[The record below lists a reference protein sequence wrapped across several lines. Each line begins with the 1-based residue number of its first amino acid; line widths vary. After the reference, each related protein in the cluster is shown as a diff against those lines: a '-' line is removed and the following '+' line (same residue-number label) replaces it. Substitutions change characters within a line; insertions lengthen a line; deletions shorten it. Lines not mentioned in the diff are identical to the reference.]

1 MIIKGG
7 KVFQEDGSF
16 LEQALYINDHRL
28 VDKAEHQDDEKV
40 IDAEGLLVLPGL
52 VDIHSHGAAGEDFS
66 DGNPE
71 GLKKIL
77 QYEKRCGITSYCP
90 TSMTFPKERLR
101 QIFASIKGAQTE
113 EEAKV
118 VGINMEGPFL
128 DPAKKGAHV
137 EEWIAAPDAA
147 FVRELNQDVDG
158 LVRLVTLAPNMD
170 GAEEFIKEMHE
181 EVCISLGHTAAD
193 YDCASRAMKLGAH
206 HVTHLYNAMQP
217 FGHRAPGL
225 IGAAM
230 DDPEC
235 MVELI
240 CDGYHIHPSAIR
252 AAFRMFGPERV
263 ILISD
268 SMRATGM
275 ENGTYELGGQEV
287 TVKDR
292 KAVLKDGTLAGSA
305 TNLYGCMCKAVE
317 FGIPLEQAIM
327 AVTANPA
334 RSIGIFDPRPQRLRQ
349 RAGHGGHRRDRDPLA
364 VRQCL
369 SRRVGDRRRDLPGGL
384 HRRRGR
390 LPPALRRGG
399 WQARHPALPLADLRL
414 HGPAEEDP
422 DRLPAEDADARC
434 HHRRDRLRRRGAA
447 RRADQRSERH
457 HHER

>member
-1 MIIKGG
+1 M
-7 KVFQEDGSF
+7 FQEDGSF

-28 VDKAEHQDDEKV
+28 VDKAEYQDDEKV

-252 AAFRMFGPERV
+252 AAFRLFGPERV

-305 TNLYGCMCKAVE
+305 TNLYGCMCKAIE

-327 AVTANPA
+327 AATANPA
-334 RSIGIFDPRPQRLRQ
+334 RSIGIFD
-349 RAGHGGHRRDRDPLA
+349 
-364 VRQCL
+364 
-369 SRRVGDRRRDLPGGL
+369 RVGSIRIGK
-384 HRRRGR
+384 
-390 LPPALRRGG
+390 
-399 WQARHPALPLADLRL
+399 QADLL
-414 HGPAEEDP
+414 
-422 DRLPAEDADARC
+422 LV
-434 HHRRDRLRRRGAA
+434 
-447 RRADQRSERH
+447 SENLELKRVI
-457 HHER
+457 

>member
-16 LEQALYINDHRL
+16 LEQAIYINDHRL
-28 VDKAEHQDDEKV
+28 VDKAEYQDDGEV

-113 EEAKV
+113 DGATV

-137 EEWIAAPDAA
+137 EKWIAAPDVA
-147 FVRELNQDVDG
+147 FVRELNQDADG

-217 FGHRAPGL
+217 FGHRAPG
-225 IGAAM
+225 
-230 DDPEC
+230 C

-327 AVTANPA
+327 AATANPA
-334 RSIGIFDPRPQRLRQ
+334 RSIGIFD
-349 RAGHGGHRRDRDPLA
+349 
-364 VRQCL
+364 
-369 SRRVGDRRRDLPGGL
+369 RVGSIRIGK
-384 HRRRGR
+384 
-390 LPPALRRGG
+390 
-399 WQARHPALPLADLRL
+399 QADLL
-414 HGPAEEDP
+414 
-422 DRLPAEDADARC
+422 LV
-434 HHRRDRLRRRGAA
+434 
-447 RRADQRSERH
+447 SENLELKRVI
-457 HHER
+457 

>member
-28 VDKAEHQDDEKV
+28 VDKAEYQDDEKV

-77 QYEKRCGITSYCP
+77 QYERSCGITSYCP

-101 QIFASIKGAQTE
+101 QIFASIKSAQTE
-113 EEAKV
+113 EGAKV

-137 EEWIAAPDAA
+137 EKWIAAPDVA

-235 MVELI
+235 MVEMI

-268 SMRATGM
+268 SMRAAGM

-287 TVKDR
+287 SVKDR

-305 TNLYGCMCKAVE
+305 TNLYGCMCKAIE

-327 AVTANPA
+327 AATANPA
-334 RSIGIFDPRPQRLRQ
+334 RSIGIFD
-349 RAGHGGHRRDRDPLA
+349 
-364 VRQCL
+364 
-369 SRRVGDRRRDLPGGL
+369 RVGSIRIGK
-384 HRRRGR
+384 
-390 LPPALRRGG
+390 
-399 WQARHPALPLADLRL
+399 QADLL
-414 HGPAEEDP
+414 
-422 DRLPAEDADARC
+422 LV
-434 HHRRDRLRRRGAA
+434 
-447 RRADQRSERH
+447 SENLELKRVI
-457 HHER
+457 

>member
-1 MIIKGG
+1 MIIKSG

-28 VDKAEHQDDEKV
+28 VDKAEYQDDEKV

-193 YDCASRAMKLGAH
+193 YDCASGAMKLGAH

-327 AVTANPA
+327 AATANPA
-334 RSIGIFDPRPQRLRQ
+334 RSIGIFD
-349 RAGHGGHRRDRDPLA
+349 
-364 VRQCL
+364 
-369 SRRVGDRRRDLPGGL
+369 RVGSIRIGK
-384 HRRRGR
+384 
-390 LPPALRRGG
+390 
-399 WQARHPALPLADLRL
+399 QADLL
-414 HGPAEEDP
+414 
-422 DRLPAEDADARC
+422 LV
-434 HHRRDRLRRRGAA
+434 
-447 RRADQRSERH
+447 SENLELKRVI
-457 HHER
+457 

>member
-16 LEQALYINDHRL
+16 LEQAIYINDHRL
-28 VDKAEHQDDEKV
+28 VDKAEYQDDGEV

-113 EEAKV
+113 EGAKV

-137 EEWIAAPDAA
+137 EKWIAAPDVA
-147 FVRELNQDVDG
+147 FVRELNQDADG

-334 RSIGIFDPRPQRLRQ
+334 RSIGIFD
-349 RAGHGGHRRDRDPLA
+349 
-364 VRQCL
+364 
-369 SRRVGDRRRDLPGGL
+369 RVGSIRIGK
-384 HRRRGR
+384 
-390 LPPALRRGG
+390 
-399 WQARHPALPLADLRL
+399 QADLL
-414 HGPAEEDP
+414 
-422 DRLPAEDADARC
+422 LV
-434 HHRRDRLRRRGAA
+434 
-447 RRADQRSERH
+447 SENLELKRVI
-457 HHER
+457 

>member
-1 MIIKGG
+1 MIIKRG

-16 LEQALYINDHRL
+16 LEQTLYVNAHRL
-28 VDKAEHQDDEKV
+28 VDKAEYQDDGEI

-77 QYEKRCGITSYCP
+77 RYERSCGITSYCP

-113 EEAKV
+113 EGAKV

-137 EEWIAAPDAA
+137 EKWIAAPDVA

-193 YDCASRAMKLGAH
+193 YDCASRAMKFGAH

-268 SMRATGM
+268 SMRAAGM

-305 TNLYGCMCKAVE
+305 TNLYGCMCKAIE

-327 AVTANPA
+327 AATANPA
-334 RSIGIFDPRPQRLRQ
+334 RSIGIFD
-349 RAGHGGHRRDRDPLA
+349 
-364 VRQCL
+364 
-369 SRRVGDRRRDLPGGL
+369 RVGSIRIGK
-384 HRRRGR
+384 
-390 LPPALRRGG
+390 
-399 WQARHPALPLADLRL
+399 QADLL
-414 HGPAEEDP
+414 
-422 DRLPAEDADARC
+422 LV
-434 HHRRDRLRRRGAA
+434 
-447 RRADQRSERH
+447 SENLELKRVI
-457 HHER
+457 

>member
-16 LEQALYINDHRL
+16 LEQAIYINDHRL
-28 VDKAEHQDDEKV
+28 VDKAEYQDDGEV

-113 EEAKV
+113 DGATV

-137 EEWIAAPDAA
+137 EKWIAAPDVA
-147 FVRELNQDVDG
+147 FVRELNQDADG

-235 MVELI
+235 MVEMI

-252 AAFRMFGPERV
+252 AAFRLFGPERV

-287 TVKDR
+287 TVQDR

-327 AVTANPA
+327 AATANPA
-334 RSIGIFDPRPQRLRQ
+334 RSIGIFD
-349 RAGHGGHRRDRDPLA
+349 
-364 VRQCL
+364 
-369 SRRVGDRRRDLPGGL
+369 RVGSIRIGK
-384 HRRRGR
+384 
-390 LPPALRRGG
+390 
-399 WQARHPALPLADLRL
+399 QADLL
-414 HGPAEEDP
+414 
-422 DRLPAEDADARC
+422 LV
-434 HHRRDRLRRRGAA
+434 
-447 RRADQRSERH
+447 SENLELKRVI
-457 HHER
+457 

>member
-1 MIIKGG
+1 MIIKRG
-7 KVFQEDGSF
+7 KVFQEDGNF
-16 LEQALYINDHRL
+16 LEQTLYVNDHRL
-28 VDKAEHQDDEKV
+28 VDKAEYQYDGEV

-77 QYEKRCGITSYCP
+77 KYEKRCGITSYCP

-113 EEAKV
+113 DGATV

-137 EEWIAAPDAA
+137 EKWIAAPDVA
-147 FVRELNQDVDG
+147 FVRELNQDADG

-305 TNLYGCMCKAVE
+305 TNLYRCMCKAVE

-327 AVTANPA
+327 AATANPA
-334 RSIGIFDPRPQRLRQ
+334 RSIGIFD
-349 RAGHGGHRRDRDPLA
+349 
-364 VRQCL
+364 
-369 SRRVGDRRRDLPGGL
+369 RVGSIRIGK
-384 HRRRGR
+384 
-390 LPPALRRGG
+390 
-399 WQARHPALPLADLRL
+399 QADLL
-414 HGPAEEDP
+414 
-422 DRLPAEDADARC
+422 LV
-434 HHRRDRLRRRGAA
+434 
-447 RRADQRSERH
+447 SENLELKRVI
-457 HHER
+457 

>member
-16 LEQALYINDHRL
+16 LEQAIYINDHRL
-28 VDKAEHQDDEKV
+28 VDKAEYQDDGEV

-113 EEAKV
+113 EGAKV

-137 EEWIAAPDAA
+137 EKWIAAPDVA
-147 FVRELNQDVDG
+147 FVRELNQDADG

-235 MVELI
+235 MVEMI

-252 AAFRMFGPERV
+252 AAFRLFGPERV

-327 AVTANPA
+327 AATANPA
-334 RSIGIFDPRPQRLRQ
+334 RSIGIFD
-349 RAGHGGHRRDRDPLA
+349 
-364 VRQCL
+364 C
-369 SRRVGDRRRDLPGGL
+369 VGSIRIGK
-384 HRRRGR
+384 
-390 LPPALRRGG
+390 
-399 WQARHPALPLADLRL
+399 QADLL
-414 HGPAEEDP
+414 
-422 DRLPAEDADARC
+422 LV
-434 HHRRDRLRRRGAA
+434 
-447 RRADQRSERH
+447 SENFELKRVI
-457 HHER
+457 

>member
-28 VDKAEHQDDEKV
+28 VDKAEYQADEKV

-118 VGINMEGPFL
+118 VGINMEGPFI

-252 AAFRMFGPERV
+252 AAFRLFGPERV

-305 TNLYGCMCKAVE
+305 TNLYGCMCKAIE

-327 AVTANPA
+327 AATANPA
-334 RSIGIFDPRPQRLRQ
+334 RSIGIFD
-349 RAGHGGHRRDRDPLA
+349 
-364 VRQCL
+364 
-369 SRRVGDRRRDLPGGL
+369 RVGSIRIGK
-384 HRRRGR
+384 
-390 LPPALRRGG
+390 
-399 WQARHPALPLADLRL
+399 QADLL
-414 HGPAEEDP
+414 
-422 DRLPAEDADARC
+422 LV
-434 HHRRDRLRRRGAA
+434 
-447 RRADQRSERH
+447 SENLELKRVI
-457 HHER
+457 

>member
-1 MIIKGG
+1 MIIKRG
-7 KVFQEDGSF
+7 KVFQEDGNF
-16 LEQALYINDHRL
+16 LEQTLYVNDHRL
-28 VDKAEHQDDEKV
+28 VDKAEYQYDGEV

-77 QYEKRCGITSYCP
+77 QYEKRCGITFYCP

-113 EEAKV
+113 DGATV

-137 EEWIAAPDAA
+137 EKWIAAPDVA
-147 FVRELNQDVDG
+147 FVRELNQDADG

-217 FGHRAPGL
+217 FRHRAPGL

-287 TVKDR
+287 TVQDR

-327 AVTANPA
+327 AATANPA
-334 RSIGIFDPRPQRLRQ
+334 RSIGIFD
-349 RAGHGGHRRDRDPLA
+349 
-364 VRQCL
+364 
-369 SRRVGDRRRDLPGGL
+369 RVGSIRIGK
-384 HRRRGR
+384 
-390 LPPALRRGG
+390 
-399 WQARHPALPLADLRL
+399 QADLL
-414 HGPAEEDP
+414 
-422 DRLPAEDADARC
+422 LV
-434 HHRRDRLRRRGAA
+434 
-447 RRADQRSERH
+447 SENLELKRVI
-457 HHER
+457 

>member
-1 MIIKGG
+1 MIIKRG
-7 KVFQEDGSF
+7 KVFQEDGNF
-16 LEQALYINDHRL
+16 LEQTIYINDHRL
-28 VDKAEHQDDEKV
+28 VDKAEYQYDGEV

-113 EEAKV
+113 DGATV

-137 EEWIAAPDAA
+137 EKWIAAPDVA
-147 FVRELNQDVDG
+147 FVRELNQDADG

-217 FGHRAPGL
+217 FRHRAPGL

-327 AVTANPA
+327 AATANPA
-334 RSIGIFDPRPQRLRQ
+334 RSIGIFD
-349 RAGHGGHRRDRDPLA
+349 
-364 VRQCL
+364 
-369 SRRVGDRRRDLPGGL
+369 RVGSIRIGK
-384 HRRRGR
+384 
-390 LPPALRRGG
+390 
-399 WQARHPALPLADLRL
+399 QADLL
-414 HGPAEEDP
+414 
-422 DRLPAEDADARC
+422 LV
-434 HHRRDRLRRRGAA
+434 
-447 RRADQRSERH
+447 SENLELKRVI
-457 HHER
+457 

>member
-1 MIIKGG
+1 MIIKRG
-7 KVFQEDGSF
+7 KVFQEDGNF
-16 LEQALYINDHRL
+16 LEQTLYVNDHRL
-28 VDKAEHQDDEKV
+28 VDKAEYQYDGEV

-113 EEAKV
+113 DGATV

-137 EEWIAAPDAA
+137 EKWIAAPDVA
-147 FVRELNQDVDG
+147 FVRELNQDADG

-181 EVCISLGHTAAD
+181 EVCISLGHTSAD

-334 RSIGIFDPRPQRLRQ
+334 RSIGIFDQ
-349 RAGHGGHRRDRDPLA
+349 
-364 VRQCL
+364 
-369 SRRVGDRRRDLPGGL
+369 VGSIRIGK
-384 HRRRGR
+384 
-390 LPPALRRGG
+390 
-399 WQARHPALPLADLRL
+399 QADLL
-414 HGPAEEDP
+414 
-422 DRLPAEDADARC
+422 LV
-434 HHRRDRLRRRGAA
+434 
-447 RRADQRSERH
+447 SENLELKRVI
-457 HHER
+457 

>member
-28 VDKAEHQDDEKV
+28 VDKAEYQDDEKV

-113 EEAKV
+113 EGAKV

-137 EEWIAAPDAA
+137 EKWIAAPDVA

-235 MVELI
+235 MVEMI

-252 AAFRMFGPERV
+252 AAFRLFGPERV

-327 AVTANPA
+327 AATANPA
-334 RSIGIFDPRPQRLRQ
+334 RSIGIFD
-349 RAGHGGHRRDRDPLA
+349 
-364 VRQCL
+364 
-369 SRRVGDRRRDLPGGL
+369 RVGSIRIGK
-384 HRRRGR
+384 
-390 LPPALRRGG
+390 
-399 WQARHPALPLADLRL
+399 QADLL
-414 HGPAEEDP
+414 
-422 DRLPAEDADARC
+422 LV
-434 HHRRDRLRRRGAA
+434 
-447 RRADQRSERH
+447 SENLELKRVI
-457 HHER
+457 

>member
-1 MIIKGG
+1 MIIKSG

-16 LEQALYINDHRL
+16 LEQTLYVNAHRL
-28 VDKAEHQDDEKV
+28 VDKAEYQDDGEI

-77 QYEKRCGITSYCP
+77 RYERSCGITSYCP

-113 EEAKV
+113 EGAKV

-137 EEWIAAPDAA
+137 EKWIAAPDVA

-327 AVTANPA
+327 AATANPA
-334 RSIGIFDPRPQRLRQ
+334 RSIGIFDRVGSIRIGKQADL
-349 RAGHGGHRRDRDPLA
+349 LL
-364 VRQCL
+364 VSENL
-369 SRRVGDRRRDLPGGL
+369 ELRRVI
-384 HRRRGR
+384 
-390 LPPALRRGG
+390 
-399 WQARHPALPLADLRL
+399 
-414 HGPAEEDP
+414 
-422 DRLPAEDADARC
+422 
-434 HHRRDRLRRRGAA
+434 
-447 RRADQRSERH
+447 
-457 HHER
+457 

>member
-1 MIIKGG
+1 MIIKRG
-7 KVFQEDGSF
+7 KVFQEDGNF
-16 LEQALYINDHRL
+16 LEQTLYVNDHRL
-28 VDKAEHQDDEKV
+28 VDKAEYQYDGEV

-113 EEAKV
+113 DGATV

-137 EEWIAAPDAA
+137 EKWIAAPDVA
-147 FVRELNQDVDG
+147 FVRELNQDADG

-305 TNLYGCMCKAVE
+305 TNLYRCMCKAVE

-327 AVTANPA
+327 AATANPA
-334 RSIGIFDPRPQRLRQ
+334 RSIGIFD
-349 RAGHGGHRRDRDPLA
+349 
-364 VRQCL
+364 
-369 SRRVGDRRRDLPGGL
+369 RVGSIRIGK
-384 HRRRGR
+384 
-390 LPPALRRGG
+390 
-399 WQARHPALPLADLRL
+399 QADLL
-414 HGPAEEDP
+414 
-422 DRLPAEDADARC
+422 LV
-434 HHRRDRLRRRGAA
+434 
-447 RRADQRSERH
+447 SENLELKRVI
-457 HHER
+457 

>member
-28 VDKAEHQDDEKV
+28 VDKAEYQDDEKV

-113 EEAKV
+113 DGATV

-137 EEWIAAPDAA
+137 EKWIAAPDVA
-147 FVRELNQDVDG
+147 FVRELNQDADG

-252 AAFRMFGPERV
+252 AAFRLFGPERV

-305 TNLYGCMCKAVE
+305 TNLYGCMCKAIE

-327 AVTANPA
+327 AATANPA
-334 RSIGIFDPRPQRLRQ
+334 RRIGIFD
-349 RAGHGGHRRDRDPLA
+349 
-364 VRQCL
+364 
-369 SRRVGDRRRDLPGGL
+369 RVGSIRIGK
-384 HRRRGR
+384 
-390 LPPALRRGG
+390 
-399 WQARHPALPLADLRL
+399 QADLL
-414 HGPAEEDP
+414 
-422 DRLPAEDADARC
+422 LV
-434 HHRRDRLRRRGAA
+434 
-447 RRADQRSERH
+447 SENLELKRVI
-457 HHER
+457 

>member
-16 LEQALYINDHRL
+16 LEQAIYINDHRL
-28 VDKAEHQDDEKV
+28 VDKAEYQDDGEV

-113 EEAKV
+113 DGATV

-137 EEWIAAPDAA
+137 EKWIAALDVA
-147 FVRELNQDVDG
+147 FVRELNQDADG

-327 AVTANPA
+327 AATANPA
-334 RSIGIFDPRPQRLRQ
+334 RSIGIFD
-349 RAGHGGHRRDRDPLA
+349 
-364 VRQCL
+364 
-369 SRRVGDRRRDLPGGL
+369 RVGSIRIGK
-384 HRRRGR
+384 
-390 LPPALRRGG
+390 
-399 WQARHPALPLADLRL
+399 QADLL
-414 HGPAEEDP
+414 
-422 DRLPAEDADARC
+422 LV
-434 HHRRDRLRRRGAA
+434 
-447 RRADQRSERH
+447 SENLELKRVI
-457 HHER
+457 

>member
-1 MIIKGG
+1 MIIKSG

-16 LEQALYINDHRL
+16 LEQTLYVNAHRL
-28 VDKAEHQDDEKV
+28 VDKAEYQDDGEI

-77 QYEKRCGITSYCP
+77 RYERSCGITSYCP

-113 EEAKV
+113 EGAKV

-137 EEWIAAPDAA
+137 EKWIAAPDVA

-181 EVCISLGHTAAD
+181 EGCISLGHTAAE

-235 MVELI
+235 MVEMI

-268 SMRATGM
+268 SMRAAGM

-327 AVTANPA
+327 AATANPA
-334 RSIGIFDPRPQRLRQ
+334 RSIGIFD
-349 RAGHGGHRRDRDPLA
+349 
-364 VRQCL
+364 
-369 SRRVGDRRRDLPGGL
+369 RVGSIRIEK
-384 HRRRGR
+384 
-390 LPPALRRGG
+390 
-399 WQARHPALPLADLRL
+399 QADLL
-414 HGPAEEDP
+414 LA
-422 DRLPAEDADARC
+422 
-434 HHRRDRLRRRGAA
+434 
-447 RRADQRSERH
+447 SENLELKRVI
-457 HHER
+457 

>member
-16 LEQALYINDHRL
+16 LEQAIYINDHRL
-28 VDKAEHQDDEKV
+28 VDKAEYQDDGEV

-113 EEAKV
+113 DGATV

-137 EEWIAAPDAA
+137 EKWIAAPDVA
-147 FVRELNQDVDG
+147 FVRELNQDADG

-317 FGIPLEQAIM
+317 FGIPLEQPSM
-327 AVTANPA
+327 AATANPA
-334 RSIGIFDPRPQRLRQ
+334 RSIGIFD
-349 RAGHGGHRRDRDPLA
+349 
-364 VRQCL
+364 
-369 SRRVGDRRRDLPGGL
+369 RVGSIRIGK
-384 HRRRGR
+384 
-390 LPPALRRGG
+390 
-399 WQARHPALPLADLRL
+399 QADLL
-414 HGPAEEDP
+414 
-422 DRLPAEDADARC
+422 LV
-434 HHRRDRLRRRGAA
+434 
-447 RRADQRSERH
+447 SENLELKRVI
-457 HHER
+457 

>member
-1 MIIKGG
+1 MIIKRG
-7 KVFQEDGSF
+7 KVFQEDGNF
-16 LEQALYINDHRL
+16 LEQTLYVNDHRL
-28 VDKAEHQDDEKV
+28 VDKAEYQYDGEV

-113 EEAKV
+113 DGATV

-137 EEWIAAPDAA
+137 EKWIAAPDVA
-147 FVRELNQDVDG
+147 FVRELNQDADG

-170 GAEEFIKEMHE
+170 GAEEFIKEMHG

-217 FGHRAPGL
+217 FRHRAPGL

-327 AVTANPA
+327 AATANPA
-334 RSIGIFDPRPQRLRQ
+334 RSIGIFD
-349 RAGHGGHRRDRDPLA
+349 
-364 VRQCL
+364 
-369 SRRVGDRRRDLPGGL
+369 RVGSIRIGK
-384 HRRRGR
+384 
-390 LPPALRRGG
+390 
-399 WQARHPALPLADLRL
+399 QADLL
-414 HGPAEEDP
+414 
-422 DRLPAEDADARC
+422 LV
-434 HHRRDRLRRRGAA
+434 
-447 RRADQRSERH
+447 SENLELKRVI
-457 HHER
+457 

>member
-28 VDKAEHQDDEKV
+28 VDKAEYQDDEKV

-193 YDCASRAMKLGAH
+193 YACASRAMKLGAH

-305 TNLYGCMCKAVE
+305 TNLYGCMCKAIE

-327 AVTANPA
+327 AATANPA
-334 RSIGIFDPRPQRLRQ
+334 RSIGIFD
-349 RAGHGGHRRDRDPLA
+349 
-364 VRQCL
+364 
-369 SRRVGDRRRDLPGGL
+369 RVGSIRIGK
-384 HRRRGR
+384 
-390 LPPALRRGG
+390 
-399 WQARHPALPLADLRL
+399 QADLL
-414 HGPAEEDP
+414 
-422 DRLPAEDADARC
+422 LV
-434 HHRRDRLRRRGAA
+434 
-447 RRADQRSERH
+447 SENLELKRVI
-457 HHER
+457 

>member
-16 LEQALYINDHRL
+16 LEQAIYINDHRL
-28 VDKAEHQDDEKV
+28 VDKAEYQDDGEV

-113 EEAKV
+113 EGAKV

-128 DPAKKGAHV
+128 DPVKKGAHV

-181 EVCISLGHTAAD
+181 EVCISLGHTVAD

-217 FGHRAPGL
+217 LGHRAPGL

-287 TVKDR
+287 TVQDR

-327 AVTANPA
+327 AATANPA
-334 RSIGIFDPRPQRLRQ
+334 RSIGIFD
-349 RAGHGGHRRDRDPLA
+349 
-364 VRQCL
+364 
-369 SRRVGDRRRDLPGGL
+369 RVGSIRIGK
-384 HRRRGR
+384 
-390 LPPALRRGG
+390 
-399 WQARHPALPLADLRL
+399 QADLL
-414 HGPAEEDP
+414 
-422 DRLPAEDADARC
+422 LV
-434 HHRRDRLRRRGAA
+434 
-447 RRADQRSERH
+447 SENLELKRVI
-457 HHER
+457 

>member
-7 KVFQEDGSF
+7 KVFQEDGNF

-28 VDKAEHQDDEKV
+28 VDKAEYQDDGKV

-113 EEAKV
+113 EGAKV

-158 LVRLVTLAPNMD
+158 LVRLVTLAPNME

-193 YDCASRAMKLGAH
+193 YDCASGAMKLGAH

-252 AAFRMFGPERV
+252 AAFRLFGPERV

-305 TNLYGCMCKAVE
+305 TNLYGCMCKAIE

-327 AVTANPA
+327 AATANPA
-334 RSIGIFDPRPQRLRQ
+334 RSIGIFD
-349 RAGHGGHRRDRDPLA
+349 
-364 VRQCL
+364 
-369 SRRVGDRRRDLPGGL
+369 RVGSIRIGK
-384 HRRRGR
+384 
-390 LPPALRRGG
+390 
-399 WQARHPALPLADLRL
+399 QADLL
-414 HGPAEEDP
+414 
-422 DRLPAEDADARC
+422 LV
-434 HHRRDRLRRRGAA
+434 
-447 RRADQRSERH
+447 SENLELKRVI
-457 HHER
+457 

>member
-1 MIIKGG
+1 MIIKSG

-16 LEQALYINDHRL
+16 LEQTLYVNAHRL
-28 VDKAEHQDDEKV
+28 VDKAEYQDDGEI

-113 EEAKV
+113 EGAKV

-137 EEWIAAPDAA
+137 EKWIAAPDVA

-252 AAFRMFGPERV
+252 AAFRLFGPERV

-305 TNLYGCMCKAVE
+305 TNLYGCMCKAIE

-327 AVTANPA
+327 AATANPA
-334 RSIGIFDPRPQRLRQ
+334 RSIGIFD
-349 RAGHGGHRRDRDPLA
+349 
-364 VRQCL
+364 
-369 SRRVGDRRRDLPGGL
+369 RVGSIRIGK
-384 HRRRGR
+384 
-390 LPPALRRGG
+390 
-399 WQARHPALPLADLRL
+399 QADLL
-414 HGPAEEDP
+414 
-422 DRLPAEDADARC
+422 LV
-434 HHRRDRLRRRGAA
+434 
-447 RRADQRSERH
+447 SENLELKRVI
-457 HHER
+457 

>member
-16 LEQALYINDHRL
+16 LEQAIYINDHRL
-28 VDKAEHQDDEKV
+28 VDKAEYQYDGEV

-113 EEAKV
+113 EGAKV

-147 FVRELNQDVDG
+147 FVRELNQEVDG
-158 LVRLVTLAPNMD
+158 LVRLVTLAPNME

-193 YDCASRAMKLGAH
+193 YDCASGAMKLGAH

-327 AVTANPA
+327 AATANPA
-334 RSIGIFDPRPQRLRQ
+334 RSIGIFD
-349 RAGHGGHRRDRDPLA
+349 
-364 VRQCL
+364 
-369 SRRVGDRRRDLPGGL
+369 RVGSIRIGK
-384 HRRRGR
+384 
-390 LPPALRRGG
+390 
-399 WQARHPALPLADLRL
+399 QADLL
-414 HGPAEEDP
+414 
-422 DRLPAEDADARC
+422 LV
-434 HHRRDRLRRRGAA
+434 
-447 RRADQRSERH
+447 SENLELKRVI
-457 HHER
+457 

>member
-28 VDKAEHQDDEKV
+28 VDKAEYQDDEKV

-52 VDIHSHGAAGEDFS
+52 VDIHSHGASGEDFS

-113 EEAKV
+113 EGAKV

-193 YDCASRAMKLGAH
+193 YDCASGAMKLGAH

-305 TNLYGCMCKAVE
+305 TNLYGCMCKAIE

-327 AVTANPA
+327 AATANPA
-334 RSIGIFDPRPQRLRQ
+334 RSIGIFD
-349 RAGHGGHRRDRDPLA
+349 
-364 VRQCL
+364 
-369 SRRVGDRRRDLPGGL
+369 RVGSIRIGK
-384 HRRRGR
+384 
-390 LPPALRRGG
+390 
-399 WQARHPALPLADLRL
+399 QADLL
-414 HGPAEEDP
+414 
-422 DRLPAEDADARC
+422 LV
-434 HHRRDRLRRRGAA
+434 
-447 RRADQRSERH
+447 SENLELKRVI
-457 HHER
+457 

>member
-16 LEQALYINDHRL
+16 LEQAIYINDHRL
-28 VDKAEHQDDEKV
+28 VDKAEYQDDGEV

-113 EEAKV
+113 EGAKV

-137 EEWIAAPDAA
+137 EKWIAAPDVA
-147 FVRELNQDVDG
+147 FVRELNQDADG
-158 LVRLVTLAPNMD
+158 LVRLVTLAPNME

-334 RSIGIFDPRPQRLRQ
+334 RSIGIFD
-349 RAGHGGHRRDRDPLA
+349 
-364 VRQCL
+364 
-369 SRRVGDRRRDLPGGL
+369 RVGSIRIGK
-384 HRRRGR
+384 
-390 LPPALRRGG
+390 
-399 WQARHPALPLADLRL
+399 QADLL
-414 HGPAEEDP
+414 
-422 DRLPAEDADARC
+422 LV
-434 HHRRDRLRRRGAA
+434 
-447 RRADQRSERH
+447 SENLELKRVI
-457 HHER
+457 

>member
-28 VDKAEHQDDEKV
+28 VDKAEYQDDEKV

-66 DGNPE
+66 DGNPK

-252 AAFRMFGPERV
+252 AAFRLFGPERV

-305 TNLYGCMCKAVE
+305 TNLYGCMCKAIE

-327 AVTANPA
+327 AATANPA
-334 RSIGIFDPRPQRLRQ
+334 RSIGIFD
-349 RAGHGGHRRDRDPLA
+349 
-364 VRQCL
+364 
-369 SRRVGDRRRDLPGGL
+369 RVGSIRIGK
-384 HRRRGR
+384 
-390 LPPALRRGG
+390 
-399 WQARHPALPLADLRL
+399 QADLL
-414 HGPAEEDP
+414 
-422 DRLPAEDADARC
+422 LV
-434 HHRRDRLRRRGAA
+434 
-447 RRADQRSERH
+447 SENLELKRVI
-457 HHER
+457 

>member
-1 MIIKGG
+1 MIIKRG
-7 KVFQEDGSF
+7 KVFQEDGNF
-16 LEQALYINDHRL
+16 LEQTLYVNDHRL
-28 VDKAEHQDDEKV
+28 VDKAEYQYDGEV

-77 QYEKRCGITSYCP
+77 RHERSCGITSYCP

-113 EEAKV
+113 EGAKV

-137 EEWIAAPDAA
+137 EKWIAAPDVA

-235 MVELI
+235 MVEMI

-268 SMRATGM
+268 SMRAAGM

-327 AVTANPA
+327 AATANPA
-334 RSIGIFDPRPQRLRQ
+334 RSIGIFD
-349 RAGHGGHRRDRDPLA
+349 
-364 VRQCL
+364 
-369 SRRVGDRRRDLPGGL
+369 RVGSIRIGK
-384 HRRRGR
+384 
-390 LPPALRRGG
+390 
-399 WQARHPALPLADLRL
+399 QADLL
-414 HGPAEEDP
+414 LA
-422 DRLPAEDADARC
+422 
-434 HHRRDRLRRRGAA
+434 
-447 RRADQRSERH
+447 SENLELKRVI
-457 HHER
+457 

>member
-1 MIIKGG
+1 MIIKRG
-7 KVFQEDGSF
+7 KVFQEDGNF
-16 LEQALYINDHRL
+16 LEQTLYVNDHRL
-28 VDKAEHQDDEKV
+28 VDKAEYQDDGEV

-113 EEAKV
+113 DGATV

-137 EEWIAAPDAA
+137 EKWIAAPDVA
-147 FVRELNQDVDG
+147 FVRELNQDADG

-327 AVTANPA
+327 AATANPA
-334 RSIGIFDPRPQRLRQ
+334 RSIGIFD
-349 RAGHGGHRRDRDPLA
+349 
-364 VRQCL
+364 
-369 SRRVGDRRRDLPGGL
+369 RVASIRIGK
-384 HRRRGR
+384 
-390 LPPALRRGG
+390 
-399 WQARHPALPLADLRL
+399 QADLL
-414 HGPAEEDP
+414 
-422 DRLPAEDADARC
+422 LV
-434 HHRRDRLRRRGAA
+434 
-447 RRADQRSERH
+447 SENLELKRVI
-457 HHER
+457 

>member
-16 LEQALYINDHRL
+16 LEQAIYINDHRL
-28 VDKAEHQDDEKV
+28 VDKAEYQDDGEV

-113 EEAKV
+113 DGATV

-137 EEWIAAPDAA
+137 EKWIAAPDVA
-147 FVRELNQDVDG
+147 FVRELNQDADG

-334 RSIGIFDPRPQRLRQ
+334 RSIGIFD
-349 RAGHGGHRRDRDPLA
+349 
-364 VRQCL
+364 
-369 SRRVGDRRRDLPGGL
+369 RVGSIRIGK
-384 HRRRGR
+384 
-390 LPPALRRGG
+390 
-399 WQARHPALPLADLRL
+399 QADLL
-414 HGPAEEDP
+414 
-422 DRLPAEDADARC
+422 LV
-434 HHRRDRLRRRGAA
+434 
-447 RRADQRSERH
+447 SENLELKRVI
-457 HHER
+457 

>member
-28 VDKAEHQDDEKV
+28 VDKAEYQDDEKV

-158 LVRLVTLAPNMD
+158 LVRFVTLAPNMD

-252 AAFRMFGPERV
+252 AAFRLFGPERV

-305 TNLYGCMCKAVE
+305 TNLYGCMCKAIE

-327 AVTANPA
+327 AATANPA
-334 RSIGIFDPRPQRLRQ
+334 RSIGIFD
-349 RAGHGGHRRDRDPLA
+349 
-364 VRQCL
+364 
-369 SRRVGDRRRDLPGGL
+369 RVGSIRIGK
-384 HRRRGR
+384 
-390 LPPALRRGG
+390 
-399 WQARHPALPLADLRL
+399 QADLL
-414 HGPAEEDP
+414 
-422 DRLPAEDADARC
+422 LV
-434 HHRRDRLRRRGAA
+434 
-447 RRADQRSERH
+447 SENLELKRVI
-457 HHER
+457 

>member
-1 MIIKGG
+1 MIIKCG

-16 LEQALYINDHRL
+16 LEQAIYINDHRL
-28 VDKAEHQDDEKV
+28 VDKAEYQDDGEV

-71 GLKKIL
+71 GFKKIL

-113 EEAKV
+113 DGATV

-137 EEWIAAPDAA
+137 EKWIAAPDVA
-147 FVRELNQDVDG
+147 FVRELNQDADG

-327 AVTANPA
+327 AATANPA
-334 RSIGIFDPRPQRLRQ
+334 RSIGIFD
-349 RAGHGGHRRDRDPLA
+349 
-364 VRQCL
+364 
-369 SRRVGDRRRDLPGGL
+369 RVGSIRIGK
-384 HRRRGR
+384 
-390 LPPALRRGG
+390 
-399 WQARHPALPLADLRL
+399 QADLL
-414 HGPAEEDP
+414 
-422 DRLPAEDADARC
+422 LV
-434 HHRRDRLRRRGAA
+434 
-447 RRADQRSERH
+447 SENLELKRVI
-457 HHER
+457 

>member
-16 LEQALYINDHRL
+16 LEQAIYINDHRL
-28 VDKAEHQDDEKV
+28 VDKAEYQDDGEV

-113 EEAKV
+113 DGATV

-137 EEWIAAPDAA
+137 EKWIAAPDVA
-147 FVRELNQDVDG
+147 FVRELNQDADG

-230 DDPEC
+230 DDLEC

-327 AVTANPA
+327 AATANPA
-334 RSIGIFDPRPQRLRQ
+334 RSIGIFD
-349 RAGHGGHRRDRDPLA
+349 
-364 VRQCL
+364 
-369 SRRVGDRRRDLPGGL
+369 RVGSIRIGK
-384 HRRRGR
+384 
-390 LPPALRRGG
+390 
-399 WQARHPALPLADLRL
+399 QADLL
-414 HGPAEEDP
+414 LA
-422 DRLPAEDADARC
+422 
-434 HHRRDRLRRRGAA
+434 
-447 RRADQRSERH
+447 SENLELKRVI
-457 HHER
+457 

>member
-28 VDKAEHQDDEKV
+28 VDKAEYQDDGKV
-40 IDAEGLLVLPGL
+40 IDAEGLLILPGL
-52 VDIHSHGAAGEDFS
+52 VDIHSHGASGEDFS

-305 TNLYGCMCKAVE
+305 TNLYGCMCKAIE

-327 AVTANPA
+327 AATANPA
-334 RSIGIFDPRPQRLRQ
+334 RSIGIFD
-349 RAGHGGHRRDRDPLA
+349 
-364 VRQCL
+364 
-369 SRRVGDRRRDLPGGL
+369 RVGSIRIGK
-384 HRRRGR
+384 
-390 LPPALRRGG
+390 
-399 WQARHPALPLADLRL
+399 QADLL
-414 HGPAEEDP
+414 
-422 DRLPAEDADARC
+422 LV
-434 HHRRDRLRRRGAA
+434 
-447 RRADQRSERH
+447 SENLELKRVI
-457 HHER
+457 